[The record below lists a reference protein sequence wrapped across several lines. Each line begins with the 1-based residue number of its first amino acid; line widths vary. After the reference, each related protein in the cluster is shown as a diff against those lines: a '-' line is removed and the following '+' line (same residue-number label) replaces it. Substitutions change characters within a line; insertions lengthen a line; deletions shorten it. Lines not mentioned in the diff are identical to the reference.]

1 MVTRS
6 ITLELLE
13 DEAGLFDLKLSSEG
27 FDGDATAIALVLNVA
42 LAELSA
48 KE

>member
-13 DEAGLFDLKLSSEG
+13 DDEGLLDLKLSSEG
-27 FDGDATAIALVLNVA
+27 FDGDTTAIALVLNVA